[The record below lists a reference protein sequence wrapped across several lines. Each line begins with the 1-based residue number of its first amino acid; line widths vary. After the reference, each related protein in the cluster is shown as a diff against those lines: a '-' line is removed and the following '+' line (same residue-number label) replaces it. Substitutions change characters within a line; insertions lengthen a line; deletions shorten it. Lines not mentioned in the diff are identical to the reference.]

1 MQAAPIAL
9 LQYRH
14 KEAEPVLRYEQ
25 AHALQALC
33 RRYRVPFII
42 NDHVDLC
49 ADLDAD
55 GIHLGGTDAE
65 VARAHETGPAKIIGA
80 SCYGDMTRALAA
92 QEAGASYVAFGGF
105 TLARQAMRGD
115 HSAHHP
121 RPGRTKLSA
130 CRSW

>member
-65 VARAHETGPAKIIGA
+65 VAQVRMKLGQRKSSAPPATA
-80 SCYGDMTRALAA
+80 T
-92 QEAGASYVAFGGF
+92 
-105 TLARQAMRGD
+105 
-115 HSAHHP
+115 
-121 RPGRTKLSA
+121 
-130 CRSW
+130 